1 MGCRPAS
8 ACDGLFIRKSRLA
21 EVHVHVGEAG
31 KKSILIGGDDPVEI
45 EYMAS
50 ELKHVVNN
58 GNILFPDIA
67 VTVNIDIGE

>member
-1 MGCRPAS
+1 M
-8 ACDGLFIRKSRLA
+8 
-21 EVHVHVGEAG
+21 HVHVGEAG